1 MTNCEYT
8 LRQWKKTSKDISIC
22 LKTFQNISKDN
33 WLKMCCKTGNT
44 LDNSN
49 DIENKN
55 VASLQELRNL
65 RIKYFT

>member
-1 MTNCEYT
+1 
-8 LRQWKKTSKDISIC
+8 
-22 LKTFQNISKDN
+22 
-33 WLKMCCKTGNT
+33 MCCKTGNT

-55 VASLQELRNL
+55 VASKDELSKDELSLQELRNL